1 MSKTTSIL
9 NFNEILKKG
18 GNWYKR
24 TTSTIMLNGHYI
36 LRNLVSYIRLNVVV
50 QISFLSTAFVLGN
63 LSGQQ
68 FLSWWLWTACL
79 LEHDKAQGPRLGDM
93 EAQAQEVRRW
103 LKSPSLLSFP
113 NQAWFLLLWAVNF
126 SVKPITQQFL
136 HFFRIF
142 FPAPVSEF
150 QKILLFEYT
159 RELLEKSQNQQQ
171 TQRSYIYIVTSGI
184 RVQATLIGGDS
195 CSPFLRSKSVIHA
208 FSPL

>member
-1 MSKTTSIL
+1 MFVVLWVRLYSFKYVDSWFIWDYMSKTTSIL

-36 LRNLVSYIRLNVVV
+36 LRNLVSYIRLNIVV
-50 QISFLSTAFVLGN
+50 QVPFLSTAFVLGN

-68 FLSWWLWTACL
+68 FLSWWLCTVCL
-79 LEHDKAQGPRLGDM
+79 LEHDKAQGPRLGDI

-103 LKSPSLLSFP
+103 LKSLSLLSFP
-113 NQAWFLLLWAVNF
+113 NQAWLLMLRAVNF

-150 QKILLFEYT
+150 QKI
-159 RELLEKSQNQQQ
+159 
-171 TQRSYIYIVTSGI
+171 
-184 RVQATLIGGDS
+184 
-195 CSPFLRSKSVIHA
+195 
-208 FSPL
+208 